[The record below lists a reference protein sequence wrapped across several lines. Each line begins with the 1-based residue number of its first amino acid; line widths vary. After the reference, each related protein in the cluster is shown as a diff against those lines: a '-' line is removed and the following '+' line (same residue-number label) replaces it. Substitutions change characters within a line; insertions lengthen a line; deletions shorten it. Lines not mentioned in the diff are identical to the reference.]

1 MTDGFPVIQ
10 VISGFAATSRDSD
23 PVDVATGD
31 VLLSQDDVSLPAG
44 PGLLPL
50 IVSRAYRSSRRSGS
64 WFGPSWA
71 STFDQRL
78 RVSPDGVA
86 ATFADG
92 QVLSWRCEPG
102 GDGPEPVTG
111 LPVAGPRRLLR
122 RGPGRGFTVSDPQT
136 GLTWCFEGQSGDS
149 RTVGAAAEL
158 PLVSVAD
165 RAGHQVSF
173 SYTRTGQPAWIGHSG
188 GYLIR
193 VLMQGG
199 RLSGLAA
206 ASASGDD
213 DVPLVDYRYDP
224 AGNLAAVVNSS
235 GQALRFRYDEDGR
248 LLGWEDRNGFSYQY
262 SYDQRGRCVAGA
274 GPGGAGSV
282 RFTYGDRM
290 TWRTGAGDAVT
301 TYQLDEAGQ
310 VAAVTD
316 PLGHVTHYWHDEDG
330 RELAH
335 ADPLGRLTR
344 QDYDERGHL
353 TCVTRPDGSQVRAVY
368 DEAGLPVRL
377 AEPDGASW
385 LQEYDAGGNLTKQT
399 APDGAITCYDYDE
412 HGHLAA
418 VTGPLGAVTR
428 VESSPA
434 GLPVAVTSPD
444 GGITRYGR
452 DAFGRVTAITGPSGD
467 LTRLTWTT
475 EGRLAS
481 RAFAD
486 GSTERLGYDAEGNL
500 LTHLSPAGART
511 RYEYGPFNLVTAIT
525 WPGGSRAEFGY
536 DQALRLTEVTYG
548 GLTWR
553 YGYDPAGQLVAVT
566 DANGASTEYS
576 YDPAGQLT
584 GRVNAAGQLAAYG
597 YDELGNLTT
606 REAGDVVTTF
616 GYDGAGRLLLA
627 CSPDAQ
633 LRLSRDPCGRVTAE
647 ICDDRTVASEYDR
660 AGRRS
665 RRVTSGGAQQ
675 RWEYDEAG
683 RPVLLEASGHVLR
696 FGYDRAGGQVRR
708 ELPGGL
714 ALRQDWDA
722 TGQLASQV
730 LAAPDGRVLARRAYT
745 YTADG
750 LLTWVDDLSAGPRR
764 YTLDSAGRITAVRGP
779 GWAEQYTY
787 DPAGRVCSARWVAP
801 PPDVCGSWLEA
812 DVQGP
817 RERSGTLVTAAGSV
831 RYAHDKQGRVIARQR
846 ARLPGE
852 AGATWTY
859 QWDAEDRLTAVT
871 MPDGS
876 TWRYR
881 YDPLGRRIAKQR
893 LDSSGTPSQ
902 ETTFTW
908 DGAVLAE
915 ELTWRTARHGGAS
928 WECVTWDYQPGSVA
942 PLAQFERAFSDG
954 ESRAAIA
961 ARFYAVVTD
970 QLGTPAELVS
980 ADGAVA
986 GIRQH
991 TVPGGTVW
999 HPGGASTPLR
1009 FPGQYYDCETGLH
1022 YHQQRYYDPLTGD
1035 YLTPDPPGITRGTYW
1050 NSGYPAPLCR
1060 ATARRDDFALRLPFA
1075 VGRRAAFVGGTQGA
1089 FAGPGDPAAGCPGG
1103 RPLHG
1108 GG

>member
-1 MTDGFPVIQ
+1 MTDGFGGNR
-10 VISGFAATSRDSD
+10 VISGFAAPSRDGD

-44 PGLLPL
+44 SGVLPL
-50 IVSRAYRSSRRSGS
+50 IVSRAYRSSRRSGR

-102 GDGPEPVTG
+102 GDGPVPVTG
-111 LPVAGPRRLLR
+111 LPVAGPGRLLR
-122 RGPGRGFTVSDPQT
+122 RGPGHGFTVSDPQT
-136 GLTWCFEGQSGDS
+136 GLTWCFEGQSGDG
-149 RTVGAAAEL
+149 RTASA
-158 PLVSVAD
+158 VA
-165 RAGHQVSF
+165 
-173 SYTRTGQPAWIGHSG
+173 RTGQPAWIGHSG

-206 ASASGDD
+206 ARASGED

-235 GQALRFRYDEDGR
+235 GHALRFRYDEDGR

-262 SYDQRGRCVAGA
+262 SYDERGRCVAGA
-274 GPGGAGSV
+274 GPDGVRSV

-290 TWRTGAGDAVT
+290 TWRTDAGDAVT

-344 QDYDERGHL
+344 RDYDERGNL

-368 DEAGLPVRL
+368 DGACLPVGL

-385 LQEYDAGGNLTKQT
+385 QQEYDARGNLTRQT
-399 APDGAITCYDYDE
+399 APDGAITCYGYDE

-418 VTGPLGAVTR
+418 VTGPLGAVT
-428 VESSPA
+428 VVQSNPA
-434 GLPVAVTSPD
+434 GLPMAVTSPA

-452 DAFGRVTAITGPSGD
+452 DAFGRVTAITGPGGD

-481 RAFAD
+481 RTFAD

-500 LTHLSPAGART
+500 LTHLNPAGART
-511 RYEYGPFNLVTAIT
+511 RYEYGPFNLLTAIT
-525 WPGGSRAEFGY
+525 WPGGSRTEFGY
-536 DQALRLTEVTYG
+536 DQALRLTEVTHA

-553 YGYDPAGQLVAVT
+553 YGYDPAGQLVTVT

-584 GRVNAAGQLAAYG
+584 RRVNAAGQVAAYG
-597 YDELGNLTT
+597 YDELGNLTR
-606 REAGDVVTTF
+606 REVGEVVTTF
-616 GYDGAGRLLLA
+616 GYDAASRLLLA

-633 LRLSRDPCGRVTAE
+633 LRLSRDPRGRVTAE
-647 ICDDRTVASEYDR
+647 ICDDRTVTSEYDR
-660 AGRRS
+660 AGRRG
-665 RRVTSGGAQQ
+665 RRVTPGGAQQ

-708 ELPGGL
+708 ELPGGV
-714 ALRQDWDA
+714 ALSQDWDA
-722 TGQLASQV
+722 AGQLAAQV
-730 LAAPDGRVLARRAYT
+730 LAAPDGRLLARRAYT
-745 YTADG
+745 YAADG
-750 LLTWVDDLSAGPRR
+750 LLTGIDDLSAGLRQ
-764 YTLDSAGRITAVRGP
+764 YTMDSAGRITAVRGP

-846 ARLPGE
+846 AKLG
-852 AGATWTY
+852 TWTY

>member
-1 MTDGFPVIQ
+1 MTD
-10 VISGFAATSRDSD
+10 SE

-31 VLLSQDDVSLPAG
+31 VLLGQDDVSLPVG
-44 PGLLPL
+44 PGVLPL
-50 IVSRAYRSSRRSGS
+50 IVSRAYRSSRRSGR

-92 QVLSWRCEPG
+92 QDLSWRCEPG
-102 GDGPEPVTG
+102 ADGPVPVTG

-122 RGPGRGFTVSDPQT
+122 RGPGHRFTVSDPQT
-136 GLTWCFEGQSGDS
+136 ALTWCFEGQRGDGRS
-149 RTVGAAAEL
+149 ACAAAEL

-188 GYLIR
+188 GYLLR

-206 ASASGDD
+206 ASSGADN

-224 AGNLAAVVNSS
+224 AGNLAAVINSS
-235 GQALRFRYDEDGR
+235 GQALRFRYDEEGR
-248 LLGWEDRNGFSYQY
+248 LLGWEDRNGFSYEY
-262 SYDQRGRCVAGA
+262 SYDERGRCRSGA
-274 GPGGAGSV
+274 GPGGARSAQ
-282 RFTYGDRM
+282 FTYGDRM
-290 TWRTGAGDAVT
+290 TWRTDACDAVT

-316 PLGHVTHYWHDEDG
+316 PLGHVSHYWHDEDG

-344 QDYDERGHL
+344 QDYDERGNL

-377 AEPDGASW
+377 TEPGGASW
-385 LQEYDAGGNLTKQT
+385 QQEYDARGNLTQQT
-399 APDGAITCYDYDE
+399 APDGALTRYDYDE
-412 HGHLAA
+412 HGHPA
-418 VTGPLGAVTR
+418 VMTGPLGAVTR
-428 VESSPA
+428 VESNLA
-434 GLPVAVTSPD
+434 GLPLAVTGPD

-452 DAFGRVTAITGPSGD
+452 DTLGRVTAITGPGGD
-467 LTRLTWTT
+467 HTRLAWTT

-481 RAFAD
+481 RTFAD
-486 GSTERLGYDAEGNL
+486 GRTERLQYDAEGNL
-500 LTHLSPAGART
+500 LTYLNPAGART

-525 WPGGSRAEFGY
+525 WPGGSRVEFGY
-536 DQALRLTEVTYG
+536 DQALRLTEVTYA

-553 YGYDPAGQLVAVT
+553 YGYDLAGQLVAVT
-566 DANGASTEYS
+566 DANGAGTEYS

-584 GRVNAAGQLAAYG
+584 RRVNAVGQLVAYG

-616 GYDGAGRLLLA
+616 GYDAAGRLLCA
-627 CSPDAQ
+627 QNPDAQ

-647 ICDDRTVASEYDR
+647 VCNDRTVRSEYDR
-660 AGRRS
+660 AGRRG
-665 RRVTSGGAQQ
+665 RRVTPGGAQQ

-683 RPVLLEASGHVLR
+683 RPVLLQASGHVLR
-696 FGYDRAGGQVRR
+696 FGYDRAGGEVRR

-714 ALRQDWDA
+714 VLRQDWDGA
-722 TGQLASQV
+722 GLLTSQV
-730 LAAPDGRVLARRAYT
+730 LAAPDGRVLARRACT

-750 LLTWVDDLSAGPRR
+750 LLTGIDDLSAGPRQ
-764 YTLDSAGRITAVRGP
+764 YTLDRAGRITAVRGP

-787 DPAGRVCSARWVAP
+787 DPAGRVGSARWVSP
-801 PPDVCGSWLEA
+801 PPDVRGNWLA
-812 DVQGP
+812 GDVQGP
-817 RERSGTLVTAAGSV
+817 RERSGTLVTAAGAV
-831 RYAHDKQGRVIARQR
+831 RYAHDKQGRVVARQR
-846 ARLPGE
+846 ARRPGE
-852 AGATWTY
+852 PCAAWTY
-859 QWDAEDRLTAVT
+859 QWDAEDRLTAVDT
-871 MPDGS
+871 PDGS

-893 LDSSGTPSQ
+893 LDSSGTLSQ
-902 ETTFTW
+902 ETIFTW
-908 DGAVLAE
+908 DGPVLAE

-928 WECVTWDYQPGSVA
+928 WDCVTWDYQPGSAA
-942 PLAQFERAFSDG
+942 PLAQLERALSDG
-954 ESRAAIA
+954 EPRTVTGT
-961 ARFYAVVTD
+961 RFYAVVTD
-970 QLGTPAELVS
+970 QFGTPAELVGD
-980 ADGAVA
+980 DGAVA
-986 GIRQH
+986 GIRQQ
-991 TVPGGTVW
+991 TVLGGTWW
-999 HPGGASTPLR
+999 HPGGASTALR
-1009 FPGQYYDCETGLH
+1009 FPGQYYDGETGLH
-1022 YHQQRYYDPLTGD
+1022 YHQQRCYDPVTGD

-1050 NSGYPAPLCR
+1050 SSGYPASLCR
-1060 ATARRDDFALRLPFA
+1060 ATARRDDIALRLPFA
-1075 VGRRAAFVGGTQGA
+1075 IGQRAAFVGGAQGT
-1089 FAGPGDPAAGCPGG
+1089 FTGPGNPAAGGAGG
-1103 RPLHG
+1103 RPLYG